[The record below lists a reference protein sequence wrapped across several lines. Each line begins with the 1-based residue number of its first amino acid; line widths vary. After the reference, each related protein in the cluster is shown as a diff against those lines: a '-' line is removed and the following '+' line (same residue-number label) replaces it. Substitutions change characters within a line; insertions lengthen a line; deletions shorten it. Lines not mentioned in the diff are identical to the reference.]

1 MMCCHLM
8 ILLVAVCP
16 SYHIIPTH
24 FLNGAF
30 IEGYY
35 SMHLFPVSPSLFRI
49 SVSLHMY
56 FVLRVCRFV
65 CSSLLLR
72 ILVWCHWKNRLS
84 NFKLHYAFI
93 VPHFWL
99 VSFAWGFLIIFS
111 KSFLLQLFCLL
122 IPIWVLVC
130 VGCYCDWFLFVG
142 MVQRTL
148 RKLGRCQ
155 MTQLI

>member
-65 CSSLLLR
+65 CSSLLANF
-72 ILVWCHWKNRLS
+72 VWCHRNLVIDFSIALWIL
-84 NFKLHYAFI
+84 
-93 VPHFWL
+93 VPSFWL
-99 VSFAWGFLIIFS
+99 LSFAWDPSI
-111 KSFLLQLFCLL
+111 SFQSLLLQLFCLL

-142 MVQRTL
+142 MVQQTL